1 MQFFKD
7 YAKANPAP
15 AAPAPAPAPAGI
27 TADDLKVQM
36 DAMRESLLADL
47 KQEMLS
53 MLPEGTKAVDIKEET
68 KLEIGGE
75 NNASNTDL

>member
-1 MQFFKD
+1 MEFFK
-7 YAKANPAP
+7 AFEKTNPAP

-47 KQEMLS
+47 KKEMLT

-68 KLEIGGE
+68 KLEIGG
-75 NNASNTDL
+75 NDDASNTDL

>member
-1 MQFFKD
+1 MEFFKA
-7 YAKANPAP
+7 YQKTNPTP

-53 MLPEGTKAVDIKEET
+53 MLPKDTKAVDIKEET

-75 NNASNTDL
+75 NDASNTD

>member
-1 MQFFKD
+1 MQFFND
-7 YAKANPAP
+7 YAKINPAP

-53 MLPEGTKAVDIKEET
+53 MLPEDAKAVDIKEET
-68 KLEIGGE
+68 KLDIGGE

>member
-7 YAKANPAP
+7 YEKTNPTP
-15 AAPAPAPAPAGI
+15 AVPAPAPAPAGI

-47 KQEMLS
+47 KKEMLT
-53 MLPEGTKAVDIKEET
+53 MLPEETKAVDIKEET
-68 KLEIGGE
+68 KLEIGG
-75 NNASNTDL
+75 NDDASNTDL